1 MYQKNIF
8 VARLEFV
15 GPTEGNSLRLGA
27 KTEKEPQKCSL
38 PLVKEHFNF

>member
-1 MYQKNIF
+1 MYQKSIF
-8 VARLEFV
+8 VAPREFE

-38 PLVKEHFNF
+38 PFRKEHFNF